1 MDHPRITFGDKV
13 LIRSTDASDA
23 LGVAARTRTVCGST
37 TPSVSGVKVVGN
49 PRGTLYAVRAYT
61 QLLLIFVVATITSQE
76 LAPDFTGGAT
86 RSVDVG
92 VA

>member
-1 MDHPRITFGDKV
+1 MEFSELHTIDVKSVARFFSDKITSRIRA
-13 LIRSTDASDA
+13 RSSY
-23 LGVAARTRTVCGST
+23 VMVE
-37 TPSVSGVKVVGN
+37 V
-49 PRGTLYAVRAYT
+49 GTLYAVRAYT
-61 QLLLIFVVATITSQE
+61 QLLLIFVLATITSQE

>member
-1 MDHPRITFGDKV
+1 MV
-13 LIRSTDASDA
+13 E
-23 LGVAARTRTVCGST
+23 
-37 TPSVSGVKVVGN
+37 N
-49 PRGTLYAVRAYT
+49 GTLYAVRAYT